1 MESERAAARL
11 RPPVHG
17 WPLSASF
24 WRAACVG
31 PRSSGQGPAR
41 FDQAHCTLPHLGRM
55 LERPAHDSIL
65 LKNWSLHH
73 KPEAVHEA
81 SPNTSAATASTR
93 NADGKPN
100 EE

>member
-1 MESERAAARL
+1 LRSYCPDFHISSSRTRSVCRL
-11 RPPVHG
+11 
-17 WPLSASF
+17 
-24 WRAACVG
+24 
-31 PRSSGQGPAR
+31 AR

-73 KPEAVHEA
+73 KPGAVHEA